1 MTHFRA
7 GNLQV
12 QNVDHQVGQQI
23 RFNFEDMNKEIERIR
38 SNSEGLRLPTIK
50 ELRYLREMGELKVGN
65 FASSSY
71 WSSTPSDGEL
81 GNPDEG
87 NFVLF
92 FPFAS
97 YGVYSMENQIAHI
110 RLVKDI

>member
-7 GNLQV
+7 GNLKV

-23 RFNFEDMNKEIERIR
+23 RFNFEEMEKEIQRIQ
-38 SNSEGLRLPTIK
+38 SNSEGLRLPTLQ
-50 ELRYLREMGELKVGN
+50 ELKYLREMGELKVGN
-65 FASSSY
+65 FEWNSY

-81 GNPDEG
+81 GNPEEG
-87 NFVLF
+87 HFVLY
-92 FPFAS
+92 FPFNS
-97 YGVYSMENQIAHI
+97 LGVYSMPEQYAYI